1 MNETATIEIVTERMP
16 LIEVNAAAAN
26 RVAKARG
33 IPAESVEFVRKRLV
47 ASDLQIEE
55 GERAF
60 VITIT
65 TDAIDRDNEVLLP
78 SGINLDNYRKNP
90 TVFWAHDHGALPIG
104 VAQWIK
110 ETARGLAA
118 KPVLAKRPE
127 THVGNWLADDILS
140 LVRQGVLRTA
150 SVGFIPTKWH
160 EPTADDIKAR
170 PDLEGVAR
178 IYDEWELLE
187 FSIVPVPSNPE
198 ALTLAKSMSLG
209 RKVRTALGLGPGPG
223 APPNAADIAVMV
235 DARMDET
242 DAEGAEGVRVLISGE
257 DGTPTWVSISD
268 AKYKALVAGA
278 DVAVPD
284 GADMA
289 DRVRELAGKKD
300 EAPAA
305 PQAPDVDGGFLIPNG
320 NGGGVFSL
328 DELPADTPLDEIAKR
343 LVALVDRLE
352 NALLVPALP
361 EDIEIEVP
369 QEAVIELDAE
379 QLAASIKQAF
389 ETAAD
394 RMGRLPQDRIDHA
407 RGVVVID
414 EE

>member
-235 DARMDET
+235 DVRMDET
-242 DAEGAEGVRVLISGE
+242 DAA
-257 DGTPTWVSISD
+257 
-268 AKYKALVAGA
+268 A

-289 DRVRELAGKKD
+289 DRVRELAGEIEED
-300 EAPAA
+300 T
-305 PQAPDVDGGFLIPNG
+305 QPDVHLPDAVMTTVEKTASPVTLNDVADRLDTLI
-320 NGGGVFSL
+320 SRL
-328 DELPADTPLDEIAKR
+328 EIA
-343 LVALVDRLE
+343 
-352 NALLVPALP
+352 LLMPALP

>member
-16 LIEVNAAAAN
+16 LIEINAAAAN

-289 DRVRELAGKKD
+289 DRVRELAGEIEED
-300 EAPAA
+300 T
-305 PQAPDVDGGFLIPNG
+305 QPDVHLPDAVMTTVEKTAPPVTLNDVADRLDTLI
-320 NGGGVFSL
+320 SRL
-328 DELPADTPLDEIAKR
+328 EIAF
-343 LVALVDRLE
+343 LM
-352 NALLVPALP
+352 PALP

-379 QLAASIKQAF
+379 QLAASLKQAF